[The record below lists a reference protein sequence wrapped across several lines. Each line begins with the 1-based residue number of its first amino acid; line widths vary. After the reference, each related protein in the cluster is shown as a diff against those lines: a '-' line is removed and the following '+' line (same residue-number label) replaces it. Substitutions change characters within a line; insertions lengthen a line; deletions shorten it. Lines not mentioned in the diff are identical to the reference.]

1 MKKVVY
7 LILDILSLAFLA
19 GGYLFQ
25 YYAKRKLGMMRW
37 VNFQTT
43 RYQKQMPVDLL
54 KYAAAAAALLL
65 LVIMLL
71 LYRKKRDGAGRA
83 DAVMAA
89 AQAVLVIGYV
99 GFTVW
104 GSLDKMRTYYLVM
117 PMIGAAVLMLTIRN
131 AIALG
136 TCKSV

>member
-1 MKKVVY
+1 
-7 LILDILSLAFLA
+7 
-19 GGYLFQ
+19 
-25 YYAKRKLGMMRW
+25 MRW